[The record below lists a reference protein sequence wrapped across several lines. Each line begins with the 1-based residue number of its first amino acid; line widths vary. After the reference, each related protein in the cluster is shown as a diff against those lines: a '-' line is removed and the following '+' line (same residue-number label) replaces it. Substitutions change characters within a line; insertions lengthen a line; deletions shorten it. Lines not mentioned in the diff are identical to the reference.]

1 MVFNRKEWMR
11 QYRLKNKEKT
21 PYEER
26 KEYYKQRYIDN
37 KEKIDEYSKQYHTD
51 NPKVKIISDWKRIG
65 VIDDD
70 INGFYDYFITQT
82 NCWICDKVYNKDI
95 IMDRRCL
102 DHDHDTGEVRY
113 ICCNYCNLH
122 IVK

>member
-1 MVFNRKEWMR
+1 MPTDEEKRISHNISCKK
-11 QYRLKNKEKT
+11 YRAANKHKT
-21 PYEER
+21 R
-26 KEYYKQRYIDN
+26 AYK
-37 KEKIDEYSKQYHTD
+37 KQYFLD
-51 NPKVKIISDWKRIG
+51 NPKQYTIGNWKKRR
-65 VIDDD
+65 VIDNDYD
-70 INGFYDYFITQT
+70 LLYDYFIKET
-82 NCWICDKVYNKDI
+82 NCMICDKVYNKDI